1 MIKKTLKY
9 GGIAIV
15 CLIIVTLASALLYR
29 KYLQHEVSEAR
40 AIRSPN
46 GIGSLEAV
54 RIGGIDQWIEVRGQ
68 NVNNPILLFIHGGPG
83 VAFIPMGSTF
93 QDPWE
98 KYFAVVQWDQRGAGK
113 TYESNDKELQR
124 RTMNLAQME
133 QDTVEVANYLR
144 TRFKREKIFVVGH
157 SWGSMLG
164 LWLAHEHPEMVY
176 AFVGTGQA
184 VSMQQNEEAGYRIV
198 LQAARNTKN
207 ERAIK
212 ELESVAP
219 YPPAIPDMNKTGT
232 VRDWESSLLG
242 PPPSETGFTNVK
254 RILRTVI
261 SAPEY
266 SIADD
271 IGFVRGQTFSLQV
284 MMPQMMEFDLTK
296 LGPSFREPLFFFE
309 GRIDPYC
316 PGSVI
321 ADYVQTINACATA
334 GDCVV

>member
-40 AIRSPN
+40 AICARFIVRRWSSLPTRSGKN
-46 GIGSLEAV
+46 V
-54 RIGGIDQWIEVRGQ
+54 RVERLAPRRSIS
-68 NVNNPILLFIHGGPG
+68 PS
-83 VAFIPMGSTF
+83 STIRYPASSF
-93 QDPWE
+93 RP
-98 KYFAVVQWDQRGAGK
+98 
-113 TYESNDKELQR
+113 
-124 RTMNLAQME
+124 
-133 QDTVEVANYLR
+133 
-144 TRFKREKIFVVGH
+144 
-157 SWGSMLG
+157 SMLP
-164 LWLAHEHPEMVY
+164 HECPTTNM
-176 AFVGTGQA
+176 
-184 VSMQQNEEAGYRIV
+184 
-198 LQAARNTKN
+198 
-207 ERAIK
+207 
-212 ELESVAP
+212 ESVAP

-321 ADYVQTINACATA
+321 ADYVQTINACATE

>member
-1 MIKKTLKY
+1 
-9 GGIAIV
+9 
-15 CLIIVTLASALLYR
+15 
-29 KYLQHEVSEAR
+29 
-40 AIRSPN
+40 
-46 GIGSLEAV
+46 
-54 RIGGIDQWIEVRGQ
+54 
-68 NVNNPILLFIHGGPG
+68 
-83 VAFIPMGSTF
+83 
-93 QDPWE
+93 
-98 KYFAVVQWDQRGAGK
+98 
-113 TYESNDKELQR
+113 
-124 RTMNLAQME
+124 
-133 QDTVEVANYLR
+133 
-144 TRFKREKIFVVGH
+144 
-157 SWGSMLG
+157 
-164 LWLAHEHPEMVY
+164 
-176 AFVGTGQA
+176 
-184 VSMQQNEEAGYRIV
+184 V

-296 LGPSFREPLFFFE
+296 LGPSFREPLFC
-309 GRIDPYC
+309 IQAMI
-316 PGSVI
+316 SVFLHSKGI
-321 ADYVQTINACATA
+321 AYDFQTTNACAVA
-334 GDCVV
+334 HAFMV